1 MGETKKLGLIDLIAI
16 SCGQVI
22 GAGVVTLIG
31 TAIVATGTSA
41 WLAYGAA
48 VVAVSYT
55 HLAVLPAGQGG
66 VSAAGRFRG
75 AKKGPGAGDRRHHGE
90 P

>member
-1 MGETKKLGLIDLIAI
+1 MKQKKLGLVDLIAI

-41 WLAYGAA
+41 WLAYGRRWW
-48 VVAVSYT
+48 
-55 HLAVLPAGQGG
+55 LAL
-66 VSAAGRFRG
+66 SASSLYLYQQRHGTAGR
-75 AKKGPGAGDRRHHGE
+75 
-90 P
+90 